1 MPEFRRGIAGMQS
14 NNGSGGKQFPAFCP
28 EIRWQND
35 REEKFILFL
44 NTIDDIPTVELH
56 TFIPVGTTK
65 SGKTK
70 YDQFIS
76 RRDPAIGE
84 SADDLSDRLGRKA
97 VARALAVAVELE
109 PKYKMVNGK
118 RRPTGFEVKTE
129 TFTRKTEEGGTEDVE
144 APLVGLV
151 VQSPYNF
158 YGWLGSFSESTG
170 TIEDTPFQIIRR
182 GKDAKTTYDFMPFL
196 DQEVDFTNLI
206 SLVGNVSYLRGEV
219 DKLPSDDKEAALR
232 IGEVMLEKRLSELTD
247 KDRYTELVTPI
258 QEIEDRF
265 GGSGGQTRIEPKADA
280 QAMVTP
286 TNGTTNG
293 SDKFEQLRKMHEGV

>member
-14 NNGSGGKQFPAFCP
+14 NNSAGGKQYPAFCP

-44 NTIDDIPTVELH
+44 NRIDDIPTVELH

-70 YDQFIS
+70 YEQFIS
-76 RRDPAIGE
+76 RTDPAIGE
-84 SADDLSDRLGRKA
+84 PKDDLTDRLGRKA
-97 VARALAVAVELE
+97 AARALAAAVELE
-109 PKYKMVNGK
+109 PVYTTVNGK

-129 TFTRKTEEGGTEDVE
+129 TFSRKTEDGGTEEVE

-151 VQSPYNF
+151 VQSPFNF

-170 TIEDTPFQIIRR
+170 SIEDTPFQVIRR

-196 DQEVDFTNLI
+196 DQKVDFTNLI
-206 SLVGNVSYLRGEV
+206 DLIGNVSYLRGET
-219 DKLPSDDKEAALR
+219 DALPNDPAEAALE
-232 IGEVMLEKRLSELTD
+232 IGTRLLTKRLN
-247 KDRYTELVTPI
+247 ELVDGERYEEMVSPI
-258 QEIEDRF
+258 EVIEDRF
-265 GGSGGQTRIEPKADA
+265 GGGSPK
-280 QAMVTP
+280 VTP
-286 TNGTTNG
+286 KVPTIQEVAPQTNGGG

>member
-1 MPEFRRGIAGMQS
+1 MQS
-14 NNGSGGKQFPAFCP
+14 PGNAKSFPAFCP

-44 NTIDDIPTVELH
+44 SRIDDIPTVELH

-70 YDQFIS
+70 YEQFIA
-76 RRDPAIGE
+76 RTDPAIGE
-84 SADDLSDRLGRKA
+84 SKDDLTDRLGRKA
-97 VARALAVAVELE
+97 AARALAVAVELE
-109 PKYKMVNGK
+109 PQYKTVNGK

-129 TFTRKTEEGGTEDVE
+129 TFNRKTDEGGTEEVE

-196 DQEVDFTNLI
+196 DQKVEFDNLI
-206 SLVGNVSYLRGEV
+206 NLIGNVGYLRGV
-219 DKLPSDDKEAALR
+219 SIDTSGDPKDVALN
-232 IGEVMLEKRLSELTD
+232 IGSIMLEKRLAELTD
-247 KDRYTELVTPI
+247 ADRYEEMVSPI

-265 GGSGGQTRIEPKADA
+265 GGGSPKAATPKAPSFDE
-280 QAMVTP
+280 MVP
-286 TNGTTNG
+286 PANGG
-293 SDKFEQLRKMHEGV
+293 SSDKFEQLRKLHEGA

>member
-14 NNGSGGKQFPAFCP
+14 NNNASGKQYPAFCP

-44 NTIDDIPTVELH
+44 NRIDDIPTVELH

-70 YDQFIS
+70 YEQFIS
-76 RRDPAIGE
+76 RTDPAIGE
-84 SADDLSDRLGRKA
+84 PKDDLTDRLGRKA
-97 VARALAVAVELE
+97 AARALAVAVELE
-109 PKYKMVNGK
+109 PVYTTVNGR

-129 TFTRKTEEGGTEDVE
+129 TFNRKTEDGGSEEVE

-196 DQEVDFTNLI
+196 DQPVNFDNLI
-206 SLVGNVSYLRGEV
+206 NLVGNVGYLRGV
-219 DKLPSDDKEAALR
+219 TIDTSGDPKEAALN
-232 IGEVMLEKRLSELTD
+232 IGTVMLEKRLAELTD
-247 KDRYTELVTPI
+247 AERYEEMVTPI

-265 GGSGGQTRIEPKADA
+265 GGGGSPKAATKAPTFDE
-280 QAMVTP
+280 MVP
-286 TNGTTNG
+286 PANGG
-293 SDKFEQLRKMHEGV
+293 SSDKFEQLRKMHEGV